1 MPCVWRR
8 SSPSYA
14 NEWLRYFLT
23 IFLNHKQGCH
33 EALNVSVIMVFP
45 FIFRLLSNS
54 ARYSRLTLQKS
65 EENMTRQTKSLRQK
79 QVFARRAKPVK
90 QETMTLINIKEVLD
104 RWIDEK

>member
-1 MPCVWRR
+1 M
-8 SSPSYA
+8 
-14 NEWLRYFLT
+14 
-23 IFLNHKQGCH
+23 
-33 EALNVSVIMVFP
+33 NVSVIMVFP